1 MAAPRHAI
9 EQWTVPVL
17 PCRRCCTS
25 RRASGA
31 RAAFLFGGGKRE
43 SETAGE
49 TSAAPKPPQL
59 SPSFSVLR
67 CTSAY
72 ELRVYDAFVA
82 ARTPYSTRADGL
94 QRLSEYLD
102 GRANA
107 TGVRLPATSPVFT
120 FYSSSDGVLTKHMEL
135 MVSLPP
141 GETQTPSPVADSGVQ
156 LRIAGGGEILAA
168 LEMRGN
174 VTPEA
179 ADAGRTRLVAALAQD
194 GLALVAEEAGMGAF
208 RLATYGPLYSLAP
221 RRNELMVRVQ
231 LG

>member
-1 MAAPRHAI
+1 
-9 EQWTVPVL
+9 
-17 PCRRCCTS
+17 
-25 RRASGA
+25 
-31 RAAFLFGGGKRE
+31 
-43 SETAGE
+43 
-49 TSAAPKPPQL
+49 
-59 SPSFSVLR
+59 
-67 CTSAY
+67 
-72 ELRVYDAFVA
+72 
-82 ARTPYSTRADGL
+82 
-94 QRLSEYLD
+94 
-102 GRANA
+102 
-107 TGVRLPATSPVFT
+107 VFT